1 MGSLG
6 EQQREAAAIKVLYS
20 YYSLL
25 SLDADS
31 PSTQTQSSQALEAL
45 GEKETRGGESKG
57 LSRELSL

>member
-31 PSTQTQSSQALEAL
+31 PSTQTQSSRALEAL
-45 GEKETRGGESKG
+45 GKERD
-57 LSRELSL
+57 